1 MAREKVESGV
11 EAARKLERHLEEI
24 ATKMTSKETMTHFV
38 SAGMEI
44 VQAANAAVAQLE
56 MPEETRTRIHRAE
69 REVLLATRSMI
80 DAVLTEIEKEMPEDK
95 EGLKKVPIKRK
106 SK

>member
-1 MAREKVESGV
+1 M
-11 EAARKLERHLEEI
+11 EAAKRLERHLEEI
-24 ATKMTSKETMTHFV
+24 ATRVASKDTMTHFV

-44 VQAANAAVAQLE
+44 VQAANAALAQME
-56 MPEETRTRIHRAE
+56 MPEETRTRIHKAE

-80 DAVLTEIEKEMPEDK
+80 DAVLTEIEKEIPEDK
-95 EGLKKVPIKRK
+95 GTLKKVPIKRK